1 MPPPLSN
8 PLNPVDLPPEDHG
21 LDVSAQLALL
31 ADILSRPHPSQVPL
45 NVKNSLDTILEHFKN
60 SSNFHLAS
68 EAGPGPHQTSSL
80 IRNPQVDADDT
91 LEPKIEQRVKLN
103 KKTTLEILYTYNSP
117 NSVIEYPETC
127 KNGFIGHLFAMD
139 PKSWINPA
147 RNFLYSLGEPRG
159 TNGTEAKPESCLL
172 LVDNDGRQVPC
183 KISHSTCKFSLKLYD
198 KLQCV

>member
-1 MPPPLSN
+1 MPPLSSR
-8 PLNPVDLPPEDHG
+8 LNPVDLPPEDHG

-45 NVKNSLDTILEHFKN
+45 NVKNSLDTVLEHFQN
-60 SSNFHLAS
+60 SSNSHLVS
-68 EAGPGPHQTSSL
+68 EAGLGPHQTPSL
-80 IRNPQVDADDT
+80 VRNSWVDDDT

-103 KKTTLEILYTYNSP
+103 KKTTLEILYTYGSP
-117 NSVIEYPETC
+117 NSLVEYPETC

-147 RNFLYSLGEPRG
+147 RNFIYSLGEPQG

-172 LVDNDGRQVPC
+172 LVDNDGRRVPC
-183 KISHSTCKFSLKLYD
+183 KISHSTCKFSLELYYKLH
-198 KLQCV
+198 